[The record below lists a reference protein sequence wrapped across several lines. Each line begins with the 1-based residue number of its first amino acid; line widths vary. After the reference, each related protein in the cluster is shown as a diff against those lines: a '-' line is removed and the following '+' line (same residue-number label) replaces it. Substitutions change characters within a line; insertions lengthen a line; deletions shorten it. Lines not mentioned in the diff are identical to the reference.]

1 MNLNRRRIVIW
12 ILIRLKNSSNDFLLL
27 LHVYHYYDQKETY
40 TYSKYEEYRG
50 IKISNKAKQPFTFI
64 PDVIDTTRVKR
75 VEIRIWKTERIG
87 VICLM
92 RLSRQIYQ

>member
-1 MNLNRRRIVIW
+1 MDLNSIEKLFQWLFASIMC
-12 ILIRLKNSSNDFLLL
+12 IS
-27 LHVYHYYDQKETY
+27 YYDQKETY
-40 TYSKYEEYRG
+40 TYSKHEEYRG
-50 IKISNKAKQPFTFI
+50 IKISNVAKQPFNSI

-87 VICLM
+87 AICLM